1 MIEIFGSQLTCR
13 CKHRCR
19 VESETRNSI
28 PGFQDPQPSV
38 ATQQH
43 FQAFQIHGV
52 YVMHSGKIVIRTRQC
67 VAFISNAAEIGWVSS
82 KLPEKDFKDKSSIY
96 QQNFKQ
102 IHIKSIQSMP
112 IEQHII
118 RETVIVV
125 WTYSTS
131 TEEFYSVSH
140 VV

>member
-1 MIEIFGSQLTCR
+1 
-13 CKHRCR
+13 
-19 VESETRNSI
+19 
-28 PGFQDPQPSV
+28 
-38 ATQQH
+38 
-43 FQAFQIHGV
+43 
-52 YVMHSGKIVIRTRQC
+52 MHSGKTVIRTRQC

-82 KLPEKDFKDKSSIY
+82 KLSEKDFKDKSSIY

-140 VV
+140 VVQRQSFKFAGTAIEERTPKRYMGTQAETNMHSVLWFT